1 MKINWKVRFK
11 NPVFWVQVI
20 LAIAMP
26 VLAYAGLSFEDI
38 TTWSILWRLAK
49 NAFMNPYVLGLIVVS
64 VWNSV
69 IDPTT
74 KGFCDSE
81 QALGY
86 TCPKKQQNNT

>member
-49 NAFMNPYVLGLIVVS
+49 NAFM
-64 VWNSV
+64 
-69 IDPTT
+69 
-74 KGFCDSE
+74 
-81 QALGY
+81 
-86 TCPKKQQNNT
+86 